1 MINANAHLRG
11 ETFSRKKTEQTTMA
25 DRSILR
31 IGPNT
36 GTDNCGA
43 AFLRDAIRRHFDG
56 GANDDID
63 QSTLTIS
70 NRYFIAKVA
79 LLGLDETYADLRSS
93 TNNVNNNGHGSIATV
108 EEDGI
113 LLVFDDRSSHSFDS
127 LGCIHDE
134 IVVGSAIGDLLR
146 MCIGTHVSSTND
158 DDDDDNGVSTT
169 SIITKDEYSRRVLWC
184 LDRGY
189 EYVSVDLSSH
199 GMTTGFDVR
208 DKDGYARVIEAI
220 ETCMWSCRVM
230 KGSSPGGGIMNS
242 SSVQQRAKGGNG
254 GAVGRNNKIDD
265 TGVMTMSDDTA
276 IMPLMTDDERE
287 SAAIAS
293 LMNGTANDDDYMP
306 PSLGGGGELQSQSIS
321 TQQQQQQQ
329 CDEEISFHQLEKV
342 LTEAKCIREASRN
355 NANMSDEERRARA
368 GDAAMKLMGLLD
380 RLGFDEDSDDEEED
394 VDGDSDDRNL
404 TGS

>member
-1 MINANAHLRG
+1 MSCPFPQKNVI
-11 ETFSRKKTEQTTMA
+11 KTTQNTLPYDMA

-31 IGPNT
+31 IGPIT

-56 GANDDID
+56 GANEDD

-70 NRYFIAKVA
+70 NRYFNANIV
-79 LLGLDETYADLRSS
+79 LLGLDETYSDLSSS
-93 TNNVNNNGHGSIATV
+93 TNVNNKHGSITTV

-113 LLVFDDRSSHSFDS
+113 LLVFDDQSSHSFDS
-127 LGCIHDE
+127 LGRIHDA
-134 IVVGSAIGDLLR
+134 IVVGVVGSAIGDLLR
-146 MCIGTHVSSTND
+146 MCIGMHAST
-158 DDDDDNGVSTT
+158 DDDNDNDRSSTS
-169 SIITKDEYSRRVLWC
+169 SIIDKDEYSRRVLWC

-189 EYVSVDLSSH
+189 EYVSVDLSTR

-230 KGSSPGGGIMNS
+230 KSSPCGS
-242 SSVQQRAKGGNG
+242 VQSSVVQQQRAAKGVNG
-254 GAVGRNNKIDD
+254 MNNKIDD
-265 TGVMTMSDDTA
+265 TGVTMSDDTT
-276 IMPLMTDDERE
+276 IQLMTDAERE

-293 LMNGTANDDDYMP
+293 LMNGTGDDDDDDGNGDYMP
-306 PSLGGGGELQSQSIS
+306 PSLGEGSELQSQLIRRQH
-321 TQQQQQQQ
+321 QQQQER
-329 CDEEISFHQLEKV
+329 DEEISFHQLEKV
-342 LTEAKCIREASRN
+342 LNEAKSIREASRN

-380 RLGFDEDSDDEEED
+380 RLGFDDKDSDDEEG
-394 VDGDSDDRNL
+394 VGDCDSND
-404 TGS
+404 

>member
-1 MINANAHLRG
+1 
-11 ETFSRKKTEQTTMA
+11 MA

-36 GTDNCGA
+36 GTDDCGA
-43 AFLRDAIRRHFDG
+43 AFLRDAIRRHFDGG

-70 NRYFIAKVA
+70 NRYFTANVE
-79 LLGLDETYADLRSS
+79 LLGLDETYADLSSS
-93 TNNVNNNGHGSIATV
+93 TNVNNNGHGSIATV

-146 MCIGTHVSSTND
+146 MCIGTNVSSTND
-158 DDDDDNGVSTT
+158 DVDGSSTAT
-169 SIITKDEYSRRVLWC
+169 IIDKDEYSRRVLWC

-189 EYVSVDLSSH
+189 EYVSVDLSTR

-220 ETCMWSCRVM
+220 ETCMWSCRVL
-230 KGSSPGGGIMNS
+230 KSSSPGGGIQNS
-242 SSVQQRAKGGNG
+242 SSVQQRANG
-254 GAVGRNNKIDD
+254 AATGMKNKIDLD
-265 TGVMTMSDDTA
+265 AGVTMSDDTT
-276 IMPLMTDDERE
+276 IPLMTDDERE

-293 LMNGTANDDDYMP
+293 LMNGTSNDDDGNGDYIP
-306 PSLGGGGELQSQSIS
+306 PSLDEDGESMRR
-321 TQQQQQQQ
+321 QQQQQQRE
-329 CDEEISFHQLEKV
+329 EEISFHQLEKV
-342 LTEAKCIREASRN
+342 LTEAKSIREASRN

-380 RLGFDEDSDDEEED
+380 RLGFDDDDDEED
-394 VDGDSDDRNL
+394 VDDCDSDDREL